1 MRRQIVGRALPA
13 GSSRDER
20 LDLPSIPLFFNARDE
35 RADGGLRQVEITPER
50 IIIRRSVQSIG
61 MMLKIRVADYF
72 AITLRTAEPEDNM
85 PGAWVLWLEHRDRS
99 LSVPLYVSADA
110 EEISRAGA
118 DWSAYFNR
126 PDLIDTGGIGT
137 MPDLMTMPM
146 DERAPAPRRRRR
158 NAIRNRRPRFLV
170 RRKPGMPANEN
181 KLATAAQQEDA
192 FQEEDVTDLGLL

>member
-72 AITLRTAEPEDNM
+72 AITLRATEPEDNM

-110 EEISRAGA
+110 EEISRAGS

-137 MPDLMTMPM
+137 MPDLLTMPT
-146 DERAPAPRRRRR
+146 DDRAPAPRRRRR

-170 RRKPGMPANEN
+170 RRKPGTPANEN
-181 KLATAAQQEDA
+181 KAAKAEHGEDA
-192 FQEEDVTDLGLL
+192 FQEEDVTDLGLF